1 MLKLMIVDRKEN
13 SDIAV
18 AILKRRYDIV
28 TSDGKG
34 LKERMLAEKPDLL
47 IITTDAADISYKQLV
62 SEAVRQTPEFENTPM
77 AFLSSAPE
85 SSAVTVTAK
94 AFGATVIGRPYEP
107 LDFIKR
113 TAQLAQQL
121 IPVKERL
128 DPVTGL
134 HKREYTEECIREI
147 FDKKSGTLFIIDV
160 AKFRF
165 ASQPISD
172 EISSKSAE
180 VVTEEAKAFGAIIG
194 VQKDRKLIGYIPDI
208 NERAICQ
215 SWAKN
220 VIKKIQEKLNG
231 QKVYVSIGFAC
242 NNEKTPEYTDLYKLC
257 DRALNLSRERG
268 SNTSAYY

>member
-13 SDIAV
+13 SDIAA
-18 AILKRRYDIV
+18 AILKRRYDII
-28 TSDGKG
+28 TSEGKG
-34 LKERMLAEKPDLL
+34 LKERLLAEKPDLL
-47 IITTDAADISYKQLV
+47 MIATDVSDINYKQLI
-62 SEAVRQTPEFENTPM
+62 SDSVRRTPGFENMPI
-77 AFLSSAPE
+77 AFLSNTPANP
-85 SSAVTVTAK
+85 ALLMTANI
-94 AFGATVIGRPYEP
+94 FGAIIIGRPYEP
-107 LDFIKR
+107 VKFVGQI
-113 TAQLAQQL
+113 ASLAEKL
-121 IPVKERL
+121 VPVKERL

-134 HKREYTEECIREI
+134 HKREYTEEHIQQL

-172 EISSKSAE
+172 EISEKSAE
-180 VVTEEAKAFGAIIG
+180 VVIEEGKTFGAIIG
-194 VQKDRKLIGYIPDI
+194 VQKDRKLIGYLPGI

-220 VIKKIQEKLNG
+220 VIRKIQEKLEG

-242 NNEKTPEYTDLYKLC
+242 NDEKTPEYIDLYQLC